1 LITSLQN
8 ILSHTDDSVDK
19 WSIRAY
25 FHYTDLRSQWY
36 FTKPHDINGTRQY
49 LHLPNETNW
58 FAYNDK
64 HCWHGT
70 DYNPDCPKILLQ
82 VFSLRNNLSLVNNSI
97 EKYKDYTITLNEQ

>member
-1 LITSLQN
+1 MS
-8 ILSHTDDSVDK
+8 SHTDDGVDK

-25 FHYTDLRSQWY
+25 FHYTDLCSQWY
-36 FTKPHDINGTRQY
+36 FTKPRDVNGTRQY
-49 LHLPNETNW
+49 LHLPSETNW

-70 DYNPDCPKILLQ
+70 DYNPDYPKILLQ
-82 VFSLRNNLSLVNNSI
+82 VFSLRNNLSLVNHSI